1 MQKTFLALTIITFMS
16 ISIIAQPSKTKFFPA
31 DHPAFTYQGRIDFS
45 NPKTP
50 RLWAAGT
57 SVKVTFTG
65 TFCDLE
71 IQDEVLYGT
80 YHNYLE
86 ISIDG
91 KEPLRIQTKGK
102 ENKIRVAEN
111 LKPGKH
117 TLIISKGTEA
127 LIGHITFV
135 GLHCESVTKSPI
147 LNKRKIEFIGDS
159 ITSGMGSITT
169 DIPCDSGQWYDQHS
183 AWYSYASIAART
195 LQADYHLTSE
205 SGIGLIHSCC
215 DKPFTMPQVF
225 NKVNLA
231 KDSIKW
237 NFSSYQP
244 DLVSICLGQNDG
256 IQDSLKFTT
265 AYVKFINTIRK
276 AYPSTQIICLTSP
289 MADANL
295 RHKLTNYLKGVV
307 QHCKAQGEARI
318 DYHTFQKSYNAGC
331 GAHPDKAEHIQI
343 ATELAA
349 YLKKKMKW

>member
-1 MQKTFLALTIITFMS
+1 MQKAFLSLIIVVLTSLSTT
-16 ISIIAQPSKTKFFPA
+16 AQLVKNKFFAA
-31 DHPAFTYQGRIDFS
+31 DHPAFTYQGRVDFS
-45 NPKTP
+45 NPKAP
-50 RLWAAGT
+50 RFWAAGT
-57 SVKVTFTG
+57 SIKVTFTG

-71 IQDEVLYGT
+71 IRDEVLYGT

-86 ISIDG
+86 VSVDG
-91 KEPLRIQTKGK
+91 KEPLRIQAKGK

-111 LKPGKH
+111 LTPGKH
-117 TLIISKGTEA
+117 TLVISKGTEA
-127 LIGHITFV
+127 LIGYVSFV
-135 GLHCESVTKSPI
+135 GLHCESVSKSPVMH
-147 LNKRKIEFIGDS
+147 KRKIEFIGDS

-183 AWYSYASIAART
+183 AWYSYAAIAART

-231 KDSIKW
+231 KDSIEW

-276 AYPSTQIICLTSP
+276 AYPSTQIVCLTSP
-289 MADANL
+289 MADVTL
-295 RHKLTNYLKGVV
+295 RNTLSNYLRGVV
-307 QHCKAQGEARI
+307 DHCQAHGERRI

-331 GAHPDKAEHIQI
+331 SAHPDKAEHTQI
-343 ATELAA
+343 ATELVA
-349 YLKKKMKW
+349 YLKKTMNW